1 VIRQE
6 QIVKPGFPQDETMP
20 LNGYKPGAVG
30 LFARMGE
37 VKYNVVLKSI

>member
-1 VIRQE
+1 
-6 QIVKPGFPQDETMP
+6 MP
-20 LNGYKPGAVG
+20 LNRYKSGAVG